1 MKLFRRLIIIVLI
14 GTVSILFG
22 VSALA
27 EEPCLTVYFLDV
39 GQADSAIIICDD
51 KVLMIDGDN
60 AADSQFIYSMLRNTL
75 DIQTI
80 DYMIASHPHEDHVG
94 GLAAALN
101 ACFVGVLY
109 TPETDYPSKA
119 WNNVLKYAEA
129 QGTPVVIP
137 MPGDTFEAGS
147 AKVDI
152 LGPMWFSNNTNNMSL
167 IVRIT
172 YGNVTFLF
180 TGDAEREE
188 EQDLV
193 EADVPLQADVLKV
206 SHHGSN
212 SSSGDVFLGAVKP
225 RYAVVSVGADNQY
238 GHPAEEVL
246 GRLIDA
252 GAEIYRTDL
261 QGTIICK
268 TNGTYV
274 EFRTEK

>member
-51 KVLMIDGDN
+51 KVLMIDGGN

>member
-1 MKLFRRLIIIVLI
+1 M
-14 GTVSILFG
+14 
-22 VSALA
+22 
-27 EEPCLTVYFLDV
+27 
-39 GQADSAIIICDD
+39 
-51 KVLMIDGDN
+51 
-60 AADSQFIYSMLRNTL
+60 
-75 DIQTI
+75 
-80 DYMIASHPHEDHVG
+80 
-94 GLAAALN
+94 
-101 ACFVGVLY
+101 
-109 TPETDYPSKA
+109 
-119 WNNVLKYAEA
+119 LKYAEA

>member
-51 KVLMIDGDN
+51 KVLMIDGGN

-180 TGDAEREE
+180 TGNAEREE

>member
-1 MKLFRRLIIIVLI
+1 MVFAPFR
-14 GTVSILFG
+14 
-22 VSALA
+22 LA

-51 KVLMIDGDN
+51 KVLMIDGGN

>member
-51 KVLMIDGDN
+51 KVLMIDGGN

-137 MPGDTFEAGS
+137 MPGDAFEAGS

-180 TGDAEREE
+180 TGNAEREE

>member
-51 KVLMIDGDN
+51 KVLMIDGGN

-80 DYMIASHPHEDHVG
+80 DYIIASHPHEDHVG

-137 MPGDTFEAGS
+137 MPGDTFEVGS

>member
-51 KVLMIDGDN
+51 KVLMIDGGN

-101 ACFVGVLY
+101 ACFVG
-109 TPETDYPSKA
+109 
-119 WNNVLKYAEA
+119 AEA

>member
-51 KVLMIDGDN
+51 KVLMIDGGN

-137 MPGDTFEAGS
+137 MPGDAFEAGS